1 MTFGFT
7 RRDVTKTGFG
17 ALMMVFAGQAL
28 GEAAIPGRF
37 GPPQRFSWDDLVKQA
52 QLRARKPYVRQLATH
67 TVPDFD
73 AHARLSYEPA
83 EVVAG
88 RLRLFP
94 AKGDTAPDRV
104 NIHVVEGGM
113 ARQIIDTHGLF
124 GGGQSAD
131 VAGFRVLESKGGG
144 DWLASLGASYFRAV
158 GPSGQYGLSAR
169 AIAVDTAMPGPE
181 EFPAFTDF
189 WIEQKGEDHLLIH
202 AMVDGPSLSGV
213 YAFDI
218 TRSSAG
224 VEQAIRASLFL
235 RRDIRRL
242 GLAPIT
248 TMFDFDQAA
257 RSSLS
262 PNHGDWRPEVHDSD
276 GLAIHS
282 GNGERIWRPLD
293 NPPGPRVHMLR
304 ADGVKGF
311 GMIQRDTA
319 FDHYQDDLN
328 FYNRRP
334 SLWVEPQGDWGPG
347 AVMLYEM
354 NTISENVDNM
364 AAMWVSDRP
373 ARAGDRRDFAYRLR
387 WGQGDPMRDGNAI
400 CVNYFMGPGGVPGG
414 NPIAGATRYV
424 FDFAGPALRGL
435 TRDSKV
441 EAVTDLGAAL
451 IMANAFPVEGQSDL
465 WRVMMDVR
473 VEGLKQNEF
482 RLFLRRGPEA
492 SSGALSETVIKTVRT

>member
-1 MTFGFT
+1 MTFGMT
-7 RRDVTKTGFG
+7 RRDVAKSGFG
-17 ALMMVFAGQAL
+17 ALLTVLAGNAW
-28 GEAAIPGRF
+28 AAGKTDGRF
-37 GPPQRFSWDDLVKQA
+37 GPPRVFAWDDLVKQA
-52 QLRARKPYVRQLATH
+52 QMRARKPYARQLATK

-83 EVVAG
+83 DTIAG

-113 ARQIIDTHGLF
+113 ARTVIDTHGLF

-131 VAGFRVLESKGGG
+131 VAGFRVLETKGWG

-158 GPSGQYGLSAR
+158 GPTVQYGLSAR
-169 AIAVDTAMPGPE
+169 AVAVDTAMPGPE

-202 AMVDGPSLSGV
+202 AMVDGPSLTGA

-218 TRSSAG
+218 QRSASG
-224 VEQAIRASLFL
+224 VEHGIRASLFI

-248 TMFDFDQAA
+248 SMYYFDQAQ
-257 RSSLS
+257 RNT
-262 PNHGDWRPEVHDSD
+262 PGDWRPEVHDSD
-276 GLAIHS
+276 GLAIHMGS
-282 GNGERIWRPLD
+282 GERIWRPLD

-304 ADGVKGF
+304 ADSMKGF
-311 GMIQRDTA
+311 GMIQRDQA

-364 AAMWVSDRP
+364 AAMWISDRP

-387 WGQGDPMRDGNAI
+387 WGQGDMMGDGNAI
-400 CVNYFMGPGGVPGG
+400 CVDYFMGPGGIPGG
-414 NPIAGATRYV
+414 DPIAGATRYI
-424 FDFAGPALRGL
+424 FDFAGASLRGL
-435 TRDSKV
+435 NRDSHV
-441 EAVTDLGAAL
+441 EAVTDLPKGVVL
-451 IMANAFPVEGQSDL
+451 LNNVMPVEGQKDL
-465 WRVMMDVR
+465 WRVTLDIR
-473 VEGLKQNEF
+473 VDGLQQNEF
-482 RLFLRRGPEA
+482 RLFLRRNG
-492 SSGALSETVIKTVRT
+492 GALSETVIKTVRP

>member
-1 MTFGFT
+1 
-7 RRDVTKTGFG
+7 
-17 ALMMVFAGQAL
+17 MMAFAGRAL

-37 GPPQRFSWDDLVKQA
+37 GPARRFSWDDLVAQA
-52 QLRARKPYVRQLATH
+52 QMRARRPYARQIAVH
-67 TVPDFD
+67 AVPDFD
-73 AHARLSYEPA
+73 THVRLSYDPA
-83 EVVAG
+83 EMVAG

-94 AKGDTAPDRV
+94 AKVDTAPDAV
-104 NIHVVEGGM
+104 NIHVVENGM
-113 ARQIIDTHGLF
+113 ARAIVDTHGLF

-131 VAGFRVLESKGGG
+131 VAGFRVMEAHGGG

-158 GPSGQYGLSAR
+158 GPTGQYGLSAR

-189 WIEQKGEDHLLIH
+189 WIEQKGPDHLLIQ
-202 AMVDGPSLSGV
+202 ALVDGPSLCGA

-218 TRSSAG
+218 TRTGAG
-224 VEQAIRASLFL
+224 VEHGVRAALFI

-242 GLAPIT
+242 GVAPIT
-248 TMFDFDQAA
+248 SMFDFDQATRPA
-257 RSSLS
+257 D
-262 PNHGDWRPEVHDSD
+262 GDWRPEVHDSD
-276 GLAIHS
+276 GLAIHA
-282 GNGERIWRPLD
+282 GNGERVWRPLD

-334 SLWVEPQGDWGPG
+334 SLWVEPEGDWGPG

-387 WGQGDPMRDGNAI
+387 WGQGDLAGDGNAV
-400 CVNYFMGPGGVPGG
+400 CVNFFMGPGGVPGAD
-414 NPIAGATRYV
+414 PIAGAMRYV
-424 FDFAGPALRGL
+424 FDFSGPALRGL

-451 IMANAFPVEGQSDL
+451 IMANVFPVEGQQDL
-465 WRVMMDVR
+465 WRVTMDVR

-482 RLFLRRGPEA
+482 RLFLRRAG
-492 SSGALSETVIKTVRT
+492 GALSETVIKTVRP

>member
-1 MTFGFT
+1 MTFGWT
-7 RRDVTKTGFG
+7 RRNVTKTGLG
-17 ALMMVFAGQAL
+17 ALMLAFAGRAM

-37 GPPQRFSWDDLVKQA
+37 GPAQRFSWDDLVKQA
-52 QLRARKPYVRQLATH
+52 QMRARKPYARQLAAQA
-67 TVPDFD
+67 VSDFD
-73 AHARLSYEPA
+73 AHVRLSYEPA
-83 EVVAG
+83 ELVAG

-94 AKGDTAPDRV
+94 AKTDTAPDRV
-104 NIHVVEGGM
+104 NIHVVDNGM
-113 ARQIIDTHGLF
+113 ARAIVDAHGLF

-131 VAGFRVLESKGGG
+131 IAGFRVLEAHGGA
-144 DWLASLGASYFRAV
+144 DWLASLGASYFRAA
-158 GPSGQYGLSAR
+158 GPTGQYGLSAR
-169 AIAVDTAMPGPE
+169 AVAVDTGLPGAE

-202 AMVDGPSLSGV
+202 AMVDGPSLTGA

-218 TRSSAG
+218 TRSAAG
-224 VEQAIRASLFL
+224 VEHGVRAALFIRN
-235 RRDIRRL
+235 DIPRL

-248 TMFDFDQAA
+248 SMFDFDQAA
-257 RSSLS
+257 R

-276 GLAIHS
+276 GLAIHA
-282 GNGERIWRPLD
+282 GNGERIWRILD

-334 SLWVEPQGDWGPG
+334 SLWVEPVGDWGPG

-354 NTISENVDNM
+354 NTVSENVDNM

-373 ARAGDRRDFAYRLR
+373 ARGGERRDFAYRLR
-387 WGQGDPMRDGNAI
+387 WAQGDPGADSNAV
-400 CVNYFMGPGGVPGG
+400 CVNYFMGPGGVPGRD
-414 NPIAGATRYV
+414 PMAGVTRYV
-424 FDFAGPALRGL
+424 FDFAGPSLRGL

-441 EAVTDLGAAL
+441 AAMTDLPAAAL
-451 IMANAFPVEGQSDL
+451 VLIDAAPVAGQADM
-465 WRVMMDVR
+465 WRVTMDVR
-473 VEGLKQNEF
+473 VDGLKQDQF
-482 RLFLRRGPEA
+482 RLYLGRGG
-492 SSGALSETVIKTVRT
+492 GALSETVIKTVRP

>member
-1 MTFGFT
+1 MMTFGFT
-7 RRDVTKTGFG
+7 RRDITKTGFG
-17 ALMMVFAGQAL
+17 ALMMAFAGRAM

-37 GPPQRFSWDDLVKQA
+37 GPARRFAWDDLVA
-52 QLRARKPYVRQLATH
+52 QTQMRARRPYARQIATH

-73 AHARLSYEPA
+73 THVRLSYEPA
-83 EVVAG
+83 EMVAG

-94 AKGDTAPDRV
+94 AKADTAPDRV

-113 ARQIIDTHGLF
+113 ARTIIDAHGLF

-131 VAGFRVLESKGGG
+131 VAGFRVMEAHGGG

-158 GPSGQYGLSAR
+158 GPTGQYGLSAR
-169 AIAVDTAMPGPE
+169 AIAVNTAMPGPE

-189 WIEQKGEDHLLIH
+189 WIEQKGDDHLLIH
-202 AMVDGPSLSGV
+202 AMVDGPSLSGA

-218 TRSSAG
+218 TRSAAG
-224 VEQAIRASLFL
+224 VEHGVRAALFI
-235 RRDIRRL
+235 RRDIARL

-248 TMFDFDQAA
+248 SMFDFDQSA
-257 RSSLS
+257 SSS
-262 PNHGDWRPEVHDSD
+262 TRPNHGDWRPEVHDSD
-276 GLAIHS
+276 GLAIHT
-282 GNGERIWRPLD
+282 GAGERIWRPLD
-293 NPPGPRVHMLR
+293 NPPGPRTHMLR

-311 GMIQRDTA
+311 GMIQRDQA

-328 FYNRRP
+328 FYSRRP
-334 SLWVEPQGDWGPG
+334 SLWVTPQGDWGPG

-354 NTISENVDNM
+354 NTVSENVDNM

-387 WGQGDPMRDGNAI
+387 WGQGDMAGDANAI
-400 CVNYFMGPGGVPGG
+400 CVNHFMGPGGVPGG
-414 NPIAGATRYV
+414 DPITGATRYI
-424 FDFAGPALRGL
+424 FDFAGAALHGL

-451 IMANAFPVEGQSDL
+451 LMANVLPVAGQSDL
-465 WRVMMDVR
+465 WRVTMDVR

-482 RLFLRRGPEA
+482 RLFLRRGG
-492 SSGALSETVIKTVRT
+492 GALSETIIKTVRP